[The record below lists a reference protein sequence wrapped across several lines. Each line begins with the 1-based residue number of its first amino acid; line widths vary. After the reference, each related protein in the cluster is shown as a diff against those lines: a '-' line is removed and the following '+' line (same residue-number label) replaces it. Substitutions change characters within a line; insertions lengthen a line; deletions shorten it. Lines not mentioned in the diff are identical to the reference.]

1 MEGLEAMRIR
11 GIVATVTVA
20 FTLVLGSGVAR
31 AGVPIDTVVTFDPT
45 AGQFPEGVAVDV
57 RGNAYVSLIN
67 PVAEIRTIDRN
78 GSQSTLAHFAVPG
91 IGPLGLAV
99 DASGKL
105 YAAMSTFDPATRGVY
120 RVRAD
125 GSSSRLPGTGDIQFP
140 NGIALDPRGTLY
152 VTDSI
157 GGAVWK
163 IPRGGSAQLWLQSPL
178 LTGTGVFGQGFPIGA
193 NGIALRQRSVI
204 VTNTERSS
212 VLRIPIGRD
221 GSAGTPSILAQG
233 PALFGSDGVT
243 LDVFGNA
250 YVAVNS
256 ENTLVRIGPG
266 GSLTTLATAAD
277 GLDNPASLA
286 WGTSRGDRKSLF
298 ITNFALF
305 SASPTPGLLK
315 AAMGVPGQPLTS

>member
-1 MEGLEAMRIR
+1 MRIR
-11 GIVATVTVA
+11 GIVTILTFA
-20 FTLVLGSGVAR
+20 LVLGSGVAQ
-31 AGVPIDTVVTFDPT
+31 ASVPVTTVVAFNAA
-45 AGQFPEGVAVDV
+45 AGEFPEGVAVDV
-57 RGNAYVSLIN
+57 RGTAYVSLIM
-67 PVAEIRTIDRN
+67 PVREIRKIDPS
-78 GSQSTLAHFAVPG
+78 GTQSVLAHFAVPG

-163 IPRGGSAQLWLQSPL
+163 IPRGGPAQLWLQSSL
-178 LTGTGVFGQGFPIGA
+178 LTGTGAFGMPFPIGA
-193 NGIALRQRSVI
+193 NGIAVQKHAVV
-204 VTNTERSS
+204 VTNTERAS
-212 VLRIPIGRD
+212 VLRIPIRPD
-221 GSAGTPSILAQG
+221 GSAGTPSVLAEG
-233 PALFGSDGVT
+233 PALFGSDGLA

-250 YVAVNS
+250 YVAVNPQ
-256 ENTLVRIGPG
+256 NTLVRLGPD

-298 ITNFALF
+298 VTNFSLF
-305 SASPTPGLLK
+305 SASPTPGLLR
-315 AAMGVPGQPLTS
+315 AAIGVPGQPLT